1 MLAAPQVVAHRL
13 FRMAAAGATPSRADQ
28 REFHL
33 MSAEKIAAF
42 SESWQAMA
50 LHMCKVNQDLALSL
64 VRTWPFPAAFAPPGA
79 FPKPLSRAVAQLQG
93 PALGIL
99 SKGIAP
105 IHRHAVSNAKRLG
118 RIKVR

>member
-1 MLAAPQVVAHRL
+1 
-13 FRMAAAGATPSRADQ
+13 MAAAGATPSRADL

-50 LHMCKVNQDLALSL
+50 VQMCKVNQTLGLSL
-64 VRTWPFPAAFAPPGA
+64 LRTWPFPGAFAPGG
-79 FPKPLSRAVAQLQG
+79 FLKPLSCSVAQLQG

-105 IHRHAVSNAKRLG
+105 IHRRAVSNAKRLG

>member
-1 MLAAPQVVAHRL
+1 
-13 FRMAAAGATPSRADQ
+13 MAAAGATPSRADV

-50 LHMCKVNQDLALSL
+50 VQMCKVNQKLALSL
-64 VRTWPFPAAFAPPGA
+64 LRTWPFPVASAPRGA
-79 FPKPLSRAVAQLQG
+79 FLKPLSSSVAQLQG

-105 IHRHAVSNAKRLG
+105 IHRRAVSNAKRLG
-118 RIKVR
+118 RMKVR